1 MLENN
6 ENTFNEFDFN
16 ISNIQKDMEIENMFI
31 NDEIINNMQKLD
43 NNVITIDNLI
53 SNIVNNNRE

>member
-6 ENTFNEFDFN
+6 ENIFNEFDFN